1 MAEERNVESF
11 TLGIIVVLLAYF
23 LLEKKFGAR
32 NRVATSNSKS
42 SGGCGCGGNN
52 AAVAA
57 NSGAPPDQV
66 IALGQSFAED
76 IALIPG
82 QVTSYFAH
90 QQNT

>member
-23 LLEKKFGAR
+23 LLEKRFGR
-32 NRVATSNSKS
+32 NRVATSNSKSS